1 MDPLVYKGALER
13 SCEVFDYARDEMGLT
28 LSVVDIGGGF
38 EGFEQLQ
45 GRFERTSAVVTA
57 SVKTVFAAYPN
68 VTVFAEPGRFFAR
81 RTCVLLTRVIG
92 KRRTATEEGQKVRDN
107 MHTDFVCAIA
117 CLRVDICYPADF
129 EVCVLLE

>member
-1 MDPLVYKGALER
+1 MVYKDALEK

-38 EGFEQLQ
+38 EGFEHLQ
-45 GRFERTSAVVTA
+45 GRFEKTSAIVAA

-81 RTCVLLTRVIG
+81 RTSVLLTRVIG
-92 KRRTATEEGQKVRDN
+92 KRWTATEEGQEVGDN
-107 MHTDFVCAIA
+107 MHTVFVCAIA
-117 CLRVDICYPADF
+117 CLRVDICYPAEF
-129 EVCVLLE
+129 EVCILLE